1 MMDDY
6 GKGKMDCKSDK
17 SKAGNS
23 TGGGKPAPTG
33 SNLEMGVSSSTKITG
48 SPKEDGMAR
57 KGKQQVPMGQP
68 KKAVK
73 SGMRFR

>member
-1 MMDDY
+1 
-6 GKGKMDCKSDK
+6 
-17 SKAGNS
+17 
-23 TGGGKPAPTG
+23 
-33 SNLEMGVSSSTKITG
+33 MGVSSSTKITG